1 MMLLLL
7 ARTRTYHRDFMFFA
21 ITSVTARDENVR
33 CFAENVR
40 CFTENVPCFTE
51 NVLCF
56 AENETSF
63 YAKQAVVWALQMD
76 KMWLLVKDGCK

>member
-33 CFAENVR
+33 CFAENV
-40 CFTENVPCFTE
+40 PCFTE
-51 NVLCF
+51 NVRCF
-56 AENETSF
+56 AENEPSF
-63 YAKQAVVWALQMD
+63 YGKQTVVWALQMD
-76 KMWLLVKDGCK
+76 KM